1 MYWHDKCFLSKEE
14 KLLYT
19 INEIINIIRWKFI
32 L

>member
-1 MYWHDKCFLSKEE
+1 MVNYFLSKEE